1 MVKFKVRFKSW
12 LTMQA
17 SWAMIGLY
25 ELGPGREV
33 MDLDCFV
40 YDFVIFSL
48 IDDYDGVFGDLEW
61 VEGEFKLAIN

>member
-1 MVKFKVRFKSW
+1 
-12 LTMQA
+12 
-17 SWAMIGLY
+17 
-25 ELGPGREV
+25 

-48 IDDYDGVFGDLEW
+48 IDDYDGVFGGLEW